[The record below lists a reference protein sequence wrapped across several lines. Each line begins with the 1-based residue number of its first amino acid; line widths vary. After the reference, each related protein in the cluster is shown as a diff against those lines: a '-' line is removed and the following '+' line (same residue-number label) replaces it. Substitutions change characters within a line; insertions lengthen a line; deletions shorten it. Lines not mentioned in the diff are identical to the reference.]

1 MMLDRPVRSVEALA
15 FRYPVATPVR
25 TSFGVM
31 HDRPAVFVRV
41 EDVDGVVGWGEVW
54 CNFPTVGAEHR
65 ARLVN
70 ELLAPLVVGQSYAT
84 PRDAFDLVTA
94 KTAVLALQS
103 GEVGPLAQ
111 AIAGI
116 DIALWDV
123 AARRAGKPLW
133 RLLGGSERRV
143 PVYASGINP
152 DAPERTVR
160 AMRERGHRAFKLKI
174 GFGADIDAR
183 NLGAVRAE
191 AGPGV
196 VVAADANQAWTLEEA
211 LSVVQRLAALDLQ
224 WLEEPL
230 HADRPWSE
238 WRTLRDA
245 SPVPLAAGENIAGFS
260 AFSEAL
266 EQKALSVVQPDVAK
280 WGGVSGCLTVGH
292 DIVRSGASY
301 CPHYLGGGIGLLAS
315 AHLLAAVGGP
325 GMLEVDVNEN
335 PLRDALCGPVTDV
348 RDGAIVLGE
357 GPGLGIDPD
366 LSPLA
371 RFKVDEQRVS
381 HRAKTGWRRVLRG
394 LGLKRFA
401 KAAKMRRATGIA
413 MRERYEPAKHY
424 MRGPGPKA
432 RAAGA
437 GRDGAISERRRE

>member
-25 TSFGVM
+25 TSFGIM
-31 HDRPAVFVRV
+31 HDRPAVFVRI
-41 EDVDGVVGWGEVW
+41 EDADGAVGWGEVW

-70 ELLAPLVVGQSYAT
+70 ELLAPLVVGQTFAT
-84 PRDAFDLVTA
+84 PRDAFDVMTA

-111 AIAGI
+111 GIAGI
-116 DIALWDV
+116 DIALWDL
-123 AARRAGKPLW
+123 AARRGAKPLW
-133 RLLGGSERRV
+133 RLLGGDERRV

-160 AMRERGHRAFKLKI
+160 TMRERGHRAFKLKI
-174 GFGADIDAR
+174 GFGAALDMR
-183 NLGAVRAE
+183 NLDAVRQE

-196 VVAADANQAWTLEEA
+196 FVAADANQAWSLDET
-211 LSVVQRLAALDLQ
+211 LSVVERLAPFDLR

-238 WRTLRDA
+238 WRALREA
-245 SPVPLAAGENIAGFS
+245 SPVPLAAGENIAGFA
-260 AFSEAL
+260 AFAEAL
-266 EQKALSVVQPDVAK
+266 QQDVLSVVQPDVAK
-280 WGGVSGCLTVGH
+280 WGGVSGCLAVGQ
-292 DIVRSGASY
+292 DIVRSGATY

-335 PLRDALCGPVTDV
+335 PLRDALCGPVADV
-348 RDGAIVLGE
+348 RDGAIVLHD

-366 LSPLA
+366 LAPLR

-381 HRAKTGWRRVLRG
+381 RRAKSGWRRVLRG
-394 LGLKRFA
+394 LGLKRLAKSA
-401 KAAKMRRATGIA
+401 KARGVSVVPK
-413 MRERYEPAKHY
+413 RERYEPAKHY

-432 RAAGA
+432 RAAGTGA
-437 GRDGAISERRRE
+437 DGGRTESGRD